1 MAHKARQAN
10 HKARKV
16 SASKLKRD
24 AHAGKGTWAR
34 LYEYP
39 KDDRYVVVE
48 GKSGHRTVFPKTPL
62 EVPAR

>member
-1 MAHKARQAN
+1 MASGARRAHHKAHKPAGSK
-10 HKARKV
+10 HKG
-16 SASKLKRD
+16 D
-24 AHAGKGTWAR
+24 APVVGTWAR

-48 GKSGHRTVFPKTPL
+48 GKTGRRSVFPKTPL